1 LAGNVPVI
9 SMTTGRRVEMK
20 NTAMLTVAMFLLAAA
35 AFGPG
40 LAIAQDKTSVETNME
55 ILAEKLEA
63 DKKLVVAANLVLT
76 DAESEAF
83 WPLYAEYQEG
93 LKGLHERM
101 VKVIM
106 SYADAYN
113 ADTLTDEQALTLL
126 KESMSISADE
136 LKMRKG
142 FVTKLAKVLP
152 GKKVTRYMQIEN
164 KIAAIVDYGLAAEI
178 PLVE

>member
-1 LAGNVPVI
+1 MREKRSI
-9 SMTTGRRVEMK
+9 
-20 NTAMLTVAMFLLAAA
+20 AMIAAALFLLVAA

-40 LAIAQDKTSVETNME
+40 LAIAQEKTAVETNMD

-63 DKKLVVAANLVLT
+63 DKKLVVAANMELT

-83 WPLYAEYQEG
+83 WPLYAEYQKG
-93 LKGLHERM
+93 LQGLHERT

-106 SYADAYN
+106 AYADAYN
-113 ADTLTDEQALTLL
+113 ANTLTDEQALKLL
-126 KESMSISADE
+126 KESMSVSADE
-136 LKMRKG
+136 LKMRKD

-164 KIAAIVDYGLAAEI
+164 KIAAIVDYELAAEI
-178 PLVE
+178 PLME

>member
-1 LAGNVPVI
+1 MKR
-9 SMTTGRRVEMK
+9 SMTI
-20 NTAMLTVAMFLLAAA
+20 VALLLLAAA

-40 LAIAQDKTSVETNME
+40 LAIAQEKTAVETNME

-83 WPLYAEYQEG
+83 WPLYAEYQKSLQG
-93 LKGLHERM
+93 IHERM

-106 SYADAYN
+106 AYADAYN
-113 ADTLTDEQALTLL
+113 AESLTDDGAIKLL

-136 LKMRKG
+136 LKMRKD
-142 FVTKLAKVLP
+142 FTTKLAKVLP

-164 KIAAIVDYGLAAEI
+164 KIAAIVDYELAAEI

>member
-1 LAGNVPVI
+1 MKR
-9 SMTTGRRVEMK
+9 SMTM
-20 NTAMLTVAMFLLAAA
+20 VALLLLAAA

-40 LAIAQDKTSVETNME
+40 LAIAQEKTAVETNME

-63 DKKLVVAANLVLT
+63 DKKLVVAANLELT

-83 WPLYAEYQEG
+83 WPIYDEYQKSLQG
-93 LKGLHERM
+93 IHERM

-106 SYADAYN
+106 AYADAYN
-113 ADTLTDEQALTLL
+113 AENLTDEQALTML

-142 FVTKLAKVLP
+142 LVTKLAKVLP

-164 KIAAIVDYGLAAEI
+164 KIAAVVDYELAAEI